1 MIEFSHV
8 SKLFGAQK
16 AVNDLNLN
24 FQEGS
29 FSVLIGTSGSGKS
42 TTLKMINRLV
52 EHDSGEI
59 RFAGEEIRSLP
70 VLELR
75 RRMGYAIQSIGL
87 FPHWSVA
94 QNIATVPQLQKW
106 SRARIDDRID
116 ELMALLGLE
125 SNLRERYPHQLS
137 GGQQQRVGVARA
149 LIWMILAAFVGMATK
164 FAEIALGIKYRK
176 VHEDGTVSGG
186 AMYYLSEG
194 LHQKWLG
201 ILFSILVI
209 PFAFVISGVVD
220 TNTIALTLNER
231 YSVPTLVTGIVLA
244 VVVGIIVFGGIGRIG
259 HVCEV
264 VAPFM
269 GGAYILAGLLIII
282 VHITEVPHAIAEI
295 LIAAF
300 NPRAATGGIVGSIF
314 VCMRYGIA
322 RGIYSN
328 EAGLG
333 TAAMV
338 HCGAKVNDPI
348 EQAVWGP
355 VEVFLDTVFIC
366 SVTGIAIVLSGLWN
380 SGLDGAVLTMRAFD
394 QLLPGGIG
402 GFICLASVVLFGFS
416 CLISYYTY
424 AERAGEY
431 IFGQKIKPIIKA
443 LWVVIILIGSQSTL
457 GFAWD
462 LADTFNGL
470 MIIPNLIGIILLSN
484 EAVKMKNDYFK
495 RNNVEK
501 IKK

>member
-1 MIEFSHV
+1 MDNKIFITLGSQKFQFNRLLKAIDELCEKGTVDAEDVFAQIGYSDYIPKNFSYKKFLDRDEFSKEMGKADIVITHGGTGAIIGAVKKGKKVIAVPRLAKYGEHV
-8 SKLFGAQK
+8 DDHQLQLIKQFD
-16 AVNDLNLN
+16 DLNLIYSC
-24 FQEGS
+24 QD
-29 FSVLIGTSGSGKS
+29 TSKLDVA
-42 TTLKMINRLV
+42 LK
-52 EHDSGEI
+52 
-59 RFAGEEIRSLP
+59 
-70 VLELR
+70 
-75 RRMGYAIQSIGL
+75 
-87 FPHWSVA
+87 
-94 QNIATVPQLQKW
+94 TVQLTKYN
-106 SRARIDDRID
+106 SY
-116 ELMALLGLE
+116 E
-125 SNLRERYPHQLS
+125 SNT
-137 GGQQQRVGVARA
+137 
-149 LIWMILAAFVGMATK
+149 INI
-164 FAEIALGIKYRK
+164 
-176 VHEDGTVSGG
+176 
-186 AMYYLSEG
+186 
-194 LHQKWLG
+194 
-201 ILFSILVI
+201 ILVI

-220 TNTIALTLNER
+220 TNTIALTLSER

-282 VHITEVPHAIAEI
+282 VHITEVPNAIAEI
-295 LIAAF
+295 LFAAF

-402 GFICLASVVLFGFS
+402 GFICLVSVVLFGFS
-416 CLISYYTY
+416 LYFFFS
-424 AERAGEY
+424 
-431 IFGQKIKPIIKA
+431 
-443 LWVVIILIGSQSTL
+443 
-457 GFAWD
+457 
-462 LADTFNGL
+462 
-470 MIIPNLIGIILLSN
+470 SN
-484 EAVKMKNDYFK
+484 Y
-495 RNNVEK
+495 R
-501 IKK
+501 I